1 MWLGKTD
8 RSFAKRSL
16 FALILGVNLLDTP
29 LMATEEPPFT
39 VHFAKDEL
47 EVRGY
52 PALVEAEVSVQG
64 NRREASSKGFR
75 LLAGYTFGGNN
86 A

>member
-8 RSFAKRSL
+8 RSFAKRLL
-16 FALILGVNLLDTP
+16 FALILGLNLLDTP
-29 LMATEEPPFT
+29 LMATEDPPFT

-52 PALVEAEVSVQG
+52 PALVAAQVSVQG